1 MGGNIVE
8 NNFSHIHILKD
19 CIIDR
24 KDNVILCT
32 FEKKRYKNVYKYT
45 ADRVPGVFNT
55 KDEIRD
61 RIINLLKED
70 RFSLTV

>member
-45 ADRVPGVFNT
+45 ADRVPGVFST
-55 KDEIRD
+55 KVEIRE
-61 RIINLLKED
+61 RIIHILKGKS
-70 RFSLTV
+70 FSLTV